1 MNRFRAD
8 LHCHTLLSPCGD
20 IEMTPAFIVRTALRK
35 GYDIIGITDHNTTLQ
50 GREIR
55 RMVGGGEPYILCG
68 AEVTTREEAHCL
80 AFADSEES
88 LDALQRF
95 LDDSLPKIPN
105 DEEVFGYQLAVNEAE
120 EVIYEAPWLLISAI
134 DRSIEEVAAFVAS
147 IGGIFIPAH
156 IDKPQNSVISQ
167 LGFVPPDLHSDALE
181 ISARCDLESLL
192 TRHPYLRKRNSSF
205 IRSSDAHYPEDFCR
219 AVTYFSMSCRN
230 FEEIRM
236 ALHGSEGRCVQID

>member
-8 LHCHTLLSPCGD
+8 LHNHTLLSPCGD
-20 IEMTPAFIVRTALRK
+20 IEMTPAFIVSTALRK

-55 RMVGGGEPYILCG
+55 RMVGDGEPYILCG
-68 AEVTTREEAHCL
+68 VEITTKEEVHCL

-88 LDALQRF
+88 LDALQNF

-120 EVIYEAPWLLISAI
+120 EVIYEAPYLLISAI
-134 DRSIEEVAAFVAS
+134 DRSVEEVAAFVAS

-167 LGFVPPDLHSDALE
+167 LGFVP
-181 ISARCDLESLL
+181 ISARCDLEGLL
-192 TRHPYLRKRNSSF
+192 ARNAYLKKRAPSF

-219 AVTYFSMSCRN
+219 AVTYFNMSCRS

-236 ALHGSEGRCVQID
+236 ALRGEEGRSVALE

>member
-8 LHCHTLLSPCGD
+8 LHNHTLLSPCGD
-20 IEMTPAFIVRTALRK
+20 IEMTPAFIVSTALRK

-55 RMVGGGEPYILCG
+55 RMVGDGEPYILCG
-68 AEVTTREEAHCL
+68 AEITTREEVHCL

-88 LDALQRF
+88 LDALQNF

-134 DRSIEEVAAFVAS
+134 DRSMEEVAAFVAS
-147 IGGIFIPAH
+147 IGGIFI
-156 IDKPQNSVISQ
+156 
-167 LGFVPPDLHSDALE
+167 FVPPGLPFDALE
-181 ISARCDLESLL
+181 ISARCDLEGLL
-192 TRHPYLRKRNSSF
+192 ARNTYLKKRAPVF

-219 AVTYFSMSCRN
+219 AVTYFNMPCRS
-230 FEEIRM
+230 FEEILM
-236 ALHGSEGRCVQID
+236 ALRGEGGRSVALE